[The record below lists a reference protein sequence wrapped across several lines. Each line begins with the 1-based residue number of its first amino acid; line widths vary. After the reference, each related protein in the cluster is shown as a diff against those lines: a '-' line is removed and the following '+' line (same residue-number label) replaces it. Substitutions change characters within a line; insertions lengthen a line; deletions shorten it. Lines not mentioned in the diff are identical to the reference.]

1 MMASM
6 HAYMAGREWSPAEMM
21 AAMRWFRG
29 GDEEAC
35 VVARMTETW
44 IEETLRFVDKL
55 ALIRE
60 ALSFKIPIMSLSFLF
75 LLIVFEVFGPL
86 FAFGV

>member
-1 MMASM
+1 
-6 HAYMAGREWSPAEMM
+6 MAGREWSPAAMM

-29 GDEEAC
+29 GDVEEC
-35 VVARMTETW
+35 VVARMTVIW
-44 IEETLRFVDKL
+44 IDETLRFVEKL

-75 LLIVFEVFGPL
+75 LLIVFYGFGPPFL
-86 FAFGV
+86 GLSEK